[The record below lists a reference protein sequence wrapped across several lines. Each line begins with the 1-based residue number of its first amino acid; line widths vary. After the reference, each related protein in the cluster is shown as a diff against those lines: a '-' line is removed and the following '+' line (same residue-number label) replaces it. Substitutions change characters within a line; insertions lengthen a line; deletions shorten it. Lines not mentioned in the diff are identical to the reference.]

1 MKYEIMKYVL
11 TVAQVFFFLLLKTKK
26 NSDKNIQKL
35 TQTEIIA

>member
-11 TVAQVFFFLLLKTKK
+11 TVAQVSFLLLKTKK